1 MNIQIKRNTF
11 VVPGQSRQDVVQK
24 ICDIIVSKTI
34 FNGEYAVEFSGAY
47 PTKYIVENQT
57 DYSQNL
63 LRDEPY
69 KDRKCTKIRTCEM
82 RLALRFLQD
91 AGYYVFSDGWRYIFT
106 TKPQR
111 GLSKAERQEFK
122 LLID

>member
-91 AGYYVFSDGWRYIFT
+91 AGYYVFSDGLRYIFT
-106 TKPQR
+106 TRPQR
-111 GLSKAERQEFK
+111 GFSKAERQEFK